1 MDHCHV
7 SKLRHTPRTKPHTTG
22 YGLGSAMDHGH
33 VSKLRHS
40 QYKATHTTGY
50 ELGTAMDHGHTPTMT
65 MYPLI
70 LILGLLVIGDSVTML
85 CLVSVYPIGSEMEA
99 DSSAG

>member
-1 MDHCHV
+1 
-7 SKLRHTPRTKPHTTG
+7 
-22 YGLGSAMDHGH
+22 MDHGH

-50 ELGTAMDHGHTPTMT
+50 ELGTAMDHGHTPTMI

-70 LILGLLVIGDSVTML
+70 LISGLLVIGDSVTMS
-85 CLVSVYPIGSEMEA
+85 CLVSVFIIGSEMEA

>member
-1 MDHCHV
+1 MDHGDV
-7 SKLRHTPRTKPHTTG
+7 AKLRHTPRTKP
-22 YGLGSAMDHGH
+22 
-33 VSKLRHS
+33 
-40 QYKATHTTGY
+40 HTTGY

-70 LILGLLVIGDSVTML
+70 LISGLLVIGDSVTMS
-85 CLVSVYPIGSEMEA
+85 CLVSVFIIGSEMEA